1 MSNVDTLQVKE
12 NEDGTFT
19 MEWDPKDPL
28 WSWLNAMTEEEI
40 SKIISDYS
48 QQVINDETIN
58 SIIADDS
65 LTPE

>member
-1 MSNVDTLQVKE
+1 MSNIDTLQVKE
-12 NEDGTFT
+12 NKDGTFT

-28 WSWLNAMTEEEI
+28 WSWLNVMTEEEI

-48 QQVINDETIN
+48 QQVIKDETIN